1 MWWSAR
7 HSDVEADPTDKTRE
21 EKLNMRIDVE
31 TIDVDWRS
39 GALGSSGSGSSL
51 SSEPPPS
58 PGGPICCDA
67 GAAPIDA
74 APAAGAARD
83 AYVGAIVEPR
93 SIDDFALLNVLGVT
107 AFGKVVLA
115 RGARDELYAIKSLR
129 KAELARTGQLGRI
142 LRERR
147 VLEQVDEAHP
157 FITRLHFSFESDATI
172 YFGLDYCGGG
182 DLFALLSKSRRFS
195 EHMMRFYACEL
206 ILAFEFL
213 HAKKIVYRD
222 TKPENVLL
230 DAEGHV
236 RLCDFGYARDGVGA
250 ATSGASTMCGTP
262 EYMAPE
268 VITEVGHGTAVDWWG
283 LGMICYEMVAG
294 LPPWFQ
300 PRNRDRQLLFGRIQF
315 APLAMPAVITPICAA
330 MLQRLL
336 ERDPAKRL
344 GAGAGGAA
352 DVRED
357 PFFRPVD
364 WAAAARGAIEPPV
377 RPKGAPPA
385 VVVDAPAP
393 SPGRSSSP
401 FIACMASPAEPD
413 VPVGEVTPVEEDSSI
428 FGSFFSSNST
438 CG

>member
-1 MWWSAR
+1 
-7 HSDVEADPTDKTRE
+7 
-21 EKLNMRIDVE
+21 MRIDVE

-51 SSEPPPS
+51 SSEPPPP

-74 APAAGAARD
+74 APAGAARD

-357 PFFRPVD
+357 LFFRPVD
-364 WAAAARGAIEPPV
+364 HRGARRHRAARA
-377 RPKGAPPA
+377 PKRAPP
-385 VVVDAPAP
+385 
-393 SPGRSSSP
+393 SSSTRSRRRSRPSSP
-401 FIACMASPAEPD
+401 FIACMASSAEPD
-413 VPVGEVTPVEEDSSI
+413 VPVGEVTPVEEDS
-428 FGSFFSSNST
+428 
-438 CG
+438 